1 MLLRYSLFPIVPKST
16 WPKRRFEIP
25 MGKVFPLHIEPGLNH
40 RFYHQIT
47 WIFVHR
53 PKSFINFGKN
63 KAFEFSSFVIYR
75 MCPNPISPISTENWW
90 KSSLKISS
98 CEEITVFK
106 MALFSLQCVTTWMGH
121 WHRETYFQKTNLPPS
136 AEYMTLPVS
145 GSWCNTDVF
154 LHLHV
159 ALVIPVIIV
168 IDCYQPS
175 EWKLAS
181 FINTAKSWGH

>member
-1 MLLRYSLFPIVPKST
+1 MLLQYSLFPIVPKST
-16 WPKRRFEIP
+16 CPKRRFEIP

-40 RFYHQIT
+40 QFYHQIT

-63 KAFEFSSFVIYR
+63 KAFEFSSFVIYQ

-106 MALFSLQCVTTWMGH
+106 IALFSLQCVTTWMGH

-136 AEYMTLPVS
+136 AEYMTLPLFWQLMQYRCVPAS
-145 GSWCNTDVF
+145 PCSFSDTCNNSNRLLPT
-154 LHLHV
+154 LRM
-159 ALVIPVIIV
+159 
-168 IDCYQPS
+168 
-175 EWKLAS
+175 KTS
-181 FINTAKSWGH
+181 FFY